1 MAQKKWNPT
10 TPVES
15 LKHKDKRASNP
26 IGSIQLSA
34 TN

>member
-15 LKHKDKRASNP
+15 LKHKDKRANKP
-26 IGSIQLSA
+26 IGSILI
-34 TN
+34 